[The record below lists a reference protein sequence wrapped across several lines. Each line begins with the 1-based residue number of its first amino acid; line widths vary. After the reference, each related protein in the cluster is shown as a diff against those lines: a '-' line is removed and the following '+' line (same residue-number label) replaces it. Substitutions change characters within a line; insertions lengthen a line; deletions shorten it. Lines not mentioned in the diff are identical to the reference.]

1 MKRFVAALVLFVS
14 AFSVLSSPPQQSDAL
29 VAGETAV
36 ATWNTSS
43 GNTVSGSLDGV
54 AITLNA
60 TTDPLSLQSC
70 NFSDSSKF
78 SHPAGASEDCYD
90 FAANSVLTFT
100 FSSPITNPE
109 LYFWYLRSDA
119 SPYAV
124 STSGGNGSVS
134 VLSGMTNG
142 SANNNTITQSSGFG
156 TGIVKISGTVS
167 GVTITSNDVGTGNH
181 SSALISIGRTSP
193 ASSTTTP
200 NTASSTT
207 PTNSSST
214 TTPKSNTTATTV
226 AKGAVIGATSTTTS
240 TTTTTTTTIPAPETP
255 SVAPGE
261 GVVTINSSEI
271 TASVTRVNNTLN
283 SSAGGIS
290 TTISVTQADGTQR
303 PLNSDGNVV
312 VMTGDTLRVETTGL
326 APSAD
331 ADLWL
336 NPGGVRLDTTST
348 DATGKAQS
356 DVDVPDDI
364 KSGRYRVTVSSM
376 NAEKKPVMSTVG
388 LVMEGKASRTSTFWI
403 WLLIGFAIL
412 IGLAVPTTIR
422 LRRRT
427 MN

>member
-1 MKRFVAALVLFVS
+1 M
-14 AFSVLSSPPQQSDAL
+14 
-29 VAGETAV
+29 
-36 ATWNTSS
+36 
-43 GNTVSGSLDGV
+43 
-54 AITLNA
+54 
-60 TTDPLSLQSC
+60 
-70 NFSDSSKF
+70 
-78 SHPAGASEDCYD
+78 
-90 FAANSVLTFT
+90 
-100 FSSPITNPE
+100 
-109 LYFWYLRSDA
+109 
-119 SPYAV
+119 
-124 STSGGNGSVS
+124 
-134 VLSGMTNG
+134 
-142 SANNNTITQSSGFG
+142 
-156 TGIVKISGTVS
+156 
-167 GVTITSNDVGTGNH
+167 
-181 SSALISIGRTSP
+181 
-193 ASSTTTP
+193 
-200 NTASSTT
+200 
-207 PTNSSST
+207 
-214 TTPKSNTTATTV
+214 
-226 AKGAVIGATSTTTS
+226 
-240 TTTTTTTTIPAPETP
+240 
-255 SVAPGE
+255 
-261 GVVTINSSEI
+261 
-271 TASVTRVNNTLN
+271 
-283 SSAGGIS
+283 
-290 TTISVTQADGTQR
+290 TQADGTQR